1 MSRFV
6 DTLVATAAGG
16 GQQRGMVTGEPTEPV
31 RRTWAEIHEQAKKLA
46 GGLVTGVPARS
57 APDEGAR
64 AEEDRPGAGVPQ
76 DTGGLKPGTPVAV
89 LAAAPALIA
98 PTVQGVWLA
107 GGSVT
112 MLHQPTPRTDLAVW
126 AEDTV
131 KVLNMIGAG
140 LVLLGEPFDALA
152 PVLTEHGIAFRLI
165 SELLEAEPLA
175 EPVPVGEDDLA
186 LLQLTS
192 GSTAEP
198 KAVRIN
204 HGNLYVNIKAMV
216 ERAEFVFESDVMV
229 SWLPTFHDMGM
240 VGFLT
245 VPMTFGV
252 ELIKITPVEFLSGPL
267 IWPALI
273 TKYRAT
279 TTAAPNFAYAIVGR
293 RLARVEED
301 DAYDLSTLRI
311 ALNGAEPIDETA
323 VQTFTDAGARFKMPA
338 ECVFPAY
345 GMAEATLAVSFAP
358 LFTGLTLDF
367 VEADALEAD
376 NRAVPVPEGDLRRGT
391 DEVRSFAVLGRP
403 LDGLEAQ
410 IVDGEGNVLGE
421 RQVGEIRLRGEA
433 VTPGYLT
440 VDGPVPT
447 QDAEGW
453 LATGDLGYLIDGQIV
468 ICGRQKDVII
478 MGGRNIYPTDIERAA
493 TSVEG
498 VRAGN
503 AVAVRIDAGTRR
515 ERFAVVL
522 ESKLAGD
529 AEAERTLVKQ
539 VVARVRDAVDLRPF
553 AVVVL
558 PSGSLPKTPSGKVK
572 RAATATQFADRIQQ
586 SATR

>member
-6 DTLVATAAGG
+6 DTLVATATAG
-16 GQQRGMVTGEPTEPV
+16 GQQRGMVTGEPKEPV
-31 RRTWAEIHEQAKKLA
+31 RRTWAEIHEQAKRLA
-46 GGLVTGVPARS
+46 GGLV
-57 APDEGAR
+57 EH
-64 AEEDRPGAGVPQ
+64 
-76 DTGGLKPGTPVAV
+76 GLRPGTPVAV

-152 PVLTEHGIAFRLI
+152 PVLTEHDIAFRVI
-165 SELLEAEPLA
+165 TELLEAEPLA
-175 EPVPVGEDDLA
+175 EPVPVTEDDVA

-204 HGNLYVNIKAMV
+204 HGNLYTNIKAMV
-216 ERAEFVFESDVMV
+216 DRAEFVFDRDIMV

-267 IWPALI
+267 VWPELI
-273 TKYRAT
+273 SKYKAT

-293 RLARVEED
+293 RLAKVEDD

-323 VQTFTDAGARFKMPA
+323 VKTFTDAGARFKMPP

-358 LFTGLTLDF
+358 LFTGLTLDY

-376 NRAVPVPEGDLRRGT
+376 DRAVPVPEGDPRRGT
-391 DEVRSFAVLGRP
+391 EEVRSFAVLGRP
-403 LDGLEAQ
+403 LDGLEAE
-410 IVDGEGNVLGE
+410 IVDAEGKRRGE
-421 RQVGEIRLRGEA
+421 REVGEIRLRGEA

-447 QDAEGW
+447 QDADGW
-453 LATGDLGYLIDGQIV
+453 LNTGDLGYLVDGQIV
-468 ICGRQKDVII
+468 ICGRKKDVII

-529 AEAERTLVKQ
+529 ADAERRLVKE
-539 VVARVRDAVDLRPF
+539 VSARVRDAVDLRPY

-572 RAATATQFADRIQQ
+572 RAATAAQFADRIHQ
-586 SATR
+586 SASH

>member
-6 DTLVATAAGG
+6 DTLVATAAEG
-16 GQQRGMVTGEPTEPV
+16 GQHRGMVTGEPKEPV
-31 RRTWAEIHEQAKKLA
+31 RRTWAEVHEQARNMA
-46 GGLVTGVPARS
+46 GGLVS
-57 APDEGAR
+57 
-64 AEEDRPGAGVPQ
+64 
-76 DTGGLKPGTPVAV
+76 GGLEAGSAVAV

-98 PTVQGVWLA
+98 PTVQAVWLA

-131 KVLNMIGAG
+131 KVLRMIGSG

-152 PVLTEHGIAFRLI
+152 PVLTEHGIEFRMI
-165 SELLEAEPLA
+165 SELLDAEPIEA
-175 EPVPVGEDDLA
+175 PVPVGEDDLA

-198 KAVRIN
+198 KAVRIT
-204 HGNLYVNIKAMV
+204 HGNLYCNIKAMV
-216 ERAEFVFESDVMV
+216 DRAEFAFDRDVMV

-252 ELIKITPVEFLSGPL
+252 ELIKVTPVEFLSGPL
-267 IWPALI
+267 IWPELI
-273 TKYRAT
+273 SKYHGTA
-279 TTAAPNFAYAIVGR
+279 TAAPNFAYAIVGR
-293 RLARVEED
+293 RMARVEDD
-301 DAYDLSTLRI
+301 DAYDLSSLRI
-311 ALNGAEPIDETA
+311 ALNGAEPIDESA
-323 VQTFTDAGARFKMPA
+323 VAAFTEAGARFKMA
-338 ECVFPAY
+338 RECVFPAY

-358 LFTGLTLDF
+358 LFTGLTLDY
-367 VEADALEAD
+367 VEAHSLEAE
-376 NRAVPVPEGDLRRGT
+376 NRAVPVPEGDPRRET
-391 DEVRSFAVLGRP
+391 DAVRSFAVLGYP
-403 LDGLEAQ
+403 LDGLEAE
-410 IVDGEGNVLGE
+410 IVDEHGARLGDRE
-421 RQVGEIRLRGEA
+421 VGEIRLRGEA

-440 VDGPVPT
+440 VDGPVDT
-447 QDAEGW
+447 RDAEGW
-453 LATGDLGYLIDGQIV
+453 LATGDLGYLVSGQLV
-468 ICGRQKDVII
+468 ICGRRKDVII

-529 AEAERTLVKQ
+529 PEAERVLAKE
-539 VVARVRDAVDLRPF
+539 VVAQVRDAVDLRPF
-553 AVVVL
+553 SVVVL
-558 PSGSLPKTPSGKVK
+558 PAGSLPKTPSGKVK
-572 RAATATQFADRIQQ
+572 RAATATRFADRINAAA
-586 SATR
+586 SKS

>member
-6 DTLVATAAGG
+6 DTLVATATGG
-16 GQQRGMVTGEPTEPV
+16 GRQQGMVTGEPKEPV
-31 RRTWAEIHEQAKKLA
+31 RRTWAEIHEQAKRVA
-46 GGLVTGVPARS
+46 GGLT
-57 APDEGAR
+57 E
-64 AEEDRPGAGVPQ
+64 
-76 DTGGLKPGTPVAV
+76 GGLEAGTPVAV

-112 MLHQPTPRTDLAVW
+112 MLHQPTPRTDLAIW

-152 PVLTEHGIAFRLI
+152 PVLTEHGIEFRMI
-165 SELLEAEPLA
+165 TELLEAEPLA
-175 EPVPVGEDDLA
+175 APVPMGEDDLA

-198 KAVRIN
+198 KAVRIT

-216 ERAEFVFESDVMV
+216 DRAEFVFDKDVMV

-267 IWPALI
+267 IWPELI
-273 TKYRAT
+273 SKYRAT

-293 RLARVEED
+293 RLAKVEDD

-323 VQTFTDAGARFKMPA
+323 VKTFTDAGARFKMPA

-358 LFTGLTLDF
+358 LFTGLTLDYI
-367 VEADALEAD
+367 EANALEAGD
-376 NRAVPVPEGDLRRGT
+376 RAVPVPEGDPRRGT
-391 DEVRSFAVLGRP
+391 EEIRSFAVLGRP

-410 IVDGEGNVLGE
+410 IVDGDGKVLGE
-421 RQVGEIRLRGEA
+421 REVGEIRLRGEA

-440 VDGPVPT
+440 VEGPVPT
-447 QDAEGW
+447 QDADGW
-453 LATGDLGYLIDGQIV
+453 LATGDLGYLVDGQIV
-468 ICGRQKDVII
+468 ICGRKKDVII

-493 TSVEG
+493 SSVEG

-503 AVAVRIDAGTRR
+503 AVAVRLEAGTRR

-529 AEAERTLVKQ
+529 AEAERALMKEVA
-539 VVARVRDAVDLRPF
+539 ARVRDAVDLRPF

-558 PSGSLPKTPSGKVK
+558 PAGSLPKTPSGKVR
-572 RAATATQFADRIQQ
+572 RAATADRFADRIEQ
-586 SATR
+586 SASR

>member
-6 DTLVATAAGG
+6 DTLVASATGR
-16 GQQRGMVTGEPTEPV
+16 GQQRGMVTGEPKEPV
-31 RRTWAEIHEQAKKLA
+31 RRTWAEVHGQAKRVA
-46 GGLVTGVPARS
+46 GGLVKDGLTPGS
-57 APDEGAR
+57 A
-64 AEEDRPGAGVPQ
+64 
-76 DTGGLKPGTPVAV
+76 VAV
-89 LAAAPALIA
+89 LASAPALIA
-98 PTVQGVWLA
+98 PTVQAVWLA

-112 MLHQPTPRTDLAVW
+112 MLHQPTPRTDLAEW

-131 KVLNMIGAG
+131 RVLHMIGSE
-140 LVLLGEPFDALA
+140 LVLLGEPFDQLA
-152 PVLTEHGIAFRLI
+152 PVLAERGIGFRVITELFD
-165 SELLEAEPLA
+165 AEPLA
-175 EPVPVGEDDLA
+175 EPVPTFEDGLA

-192 GSTAEP
+192 GSTADP
-198 KAVRIN
+198 KAVQITY
-204 HGNLYVNIKAMV
+204 GNLYSNIKAMAD
-216 ERAEFVFESDVMV
+216 RAEFKYDEEVMV

-252 ELIKITPVEFLSGPL
+252 ELVKITPVDFLSRPL
-267 IWPALI
+267 VWPELI
-273 TKYRAT
+273 SRYGGTV
-279 TTAAPNFAYAIVGR
+279 TAAPNFAYAIVGR
-293 RLARVEED
+293 RMARVD
-301 DAYDLSTLRI
+301 DAGAYDLSKLRI

-323 VQTFTDAGARFKMPA
+323 VKAFTEAGARFKMRPQ
-338 ECVFPAY
+338 CVLPAY

-358 LFTGLTLDF
+358 LFTGLTLDI
-367 VEADALEAD
+367 VEVDALETD
-376 NRAVPVPEGDLRRGT
+376 NKAVPVPENDPRRGT
-391 DEVRSFAVLGRP
+391 EGVRSFAVLGPP
-403 LDGLEAQ
+403 LDGLEAE
-410 IVDGEGNVLGE
+410 IVDDHGGRLGE

-440 VDGPVPT
+440 MDGPVAT

-468 ICGRQKDVII
+468 ICGRRKDVII

-493 TSVEG
+493 TAVEG

-503 AVAVRIDAGTRR
+503 AVAVRIDAGSRR

-529 AEAERTLVKQ
+529 ADVERTLAKEVA
-539 VVARVRDAVDLRPF
+539 ARVRDAVDMRPY

-558 PSGSLPKTPSGKVK
+558 PAGSLPKTPSGKVK
-572 RAATATQFADRIQQ
+572 RAATAIQYADKIARNA
-586 SATR
+586 S